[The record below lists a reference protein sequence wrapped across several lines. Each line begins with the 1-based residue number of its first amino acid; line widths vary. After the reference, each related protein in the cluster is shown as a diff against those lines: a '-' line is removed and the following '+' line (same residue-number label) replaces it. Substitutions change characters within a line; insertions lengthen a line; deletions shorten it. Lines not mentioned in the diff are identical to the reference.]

1 MRGRRTRPAADYTAG
16 ARPTSKVSSPA
27 CLAAVPALMA
37 RPLKRPICLFITY
50 DDETDMSGPRRL
62 IADIADG
69 GRKPEWCIVG
79 EPSLT
84 QPILAHRDRLRCT

>member
-1 MRGRRTRPAADYTAG
+1 
-16 ARPTSKVSSPA
+16 
-27 CLAAVPALMA
+27 MA

-50 DDETDMSGPRRL
+50 DDETDMSGARRL
-62 IADIADG
+62 IADIADS

-84 QPILAHRDRLRCT
+84 QPILAHRAHLRCA